1 MIDATLPPPTTAQR
15 QPAGGGIAL
24 GGIVILAA
32 VLIGLAW
39 VLFPA
44 VWLVEQFA
52 LAGGQPFGRGVWLAA
67 GAGYA
72 VVVLLVSLP
81 AMALTSAPRYRA
93 VLRAYES
100 YLVARK
106 MWEEDKGM
114 ALVNERM
121 AEGSIWLKK
130 ASGFIAQEQKGE
142 PTEENQEKQEK
153 K

>member
-1 MIDATLPPPTTAQR
+1 MLKRKLFAALILISLLVACAKSGPTISNEEKKYYQDLESAHSELEKIRSFVGSDKISKARYKIRLEEIRPTTQR
-15 QPAGGGIAL
+15 
-24 GGIVILAA
+24 VLANYQSS
-32 VLIGLAW
+32 
-39 VLFPA
+39 
-44 VWLVEQFA
+44 EFA
-52 LAGGQPFGRGVWLAA
+52 EKD
-67 GAGYA
+67 
-72 VVVLLVSLP
+72 S
-81 AMALTSAPRYRA
+81 YRA

-153 K
+153 R